1 MPCDAQA
8 MPAAAV
14 RARRVAL
21 ILALGAV
28 VLVPQ
33 LFLRDVWGPDET
45 RFAEVA
51 REMIVSGDYIV
62 PHLNGTL
69 YAEKP
74 PVFFWL
80 TAAVWPLFGVNAGR
94 VVAAAAGL
102 GALLLTHRLGRRLYG
117 AAEGLWAAL
126 VMASCLLFIGVARAG
141 ILDSLLLLAILA
153 AVNCGYEGLE
163 GAGRRAGAAWLGFYA
178 SLALGALIKGPVVL
192 VGAGLV
198 VLAYALAYRKSVRGG
213 GWWHLAGAGLFAAL
227 VAAWLVPAMVA
238 GGKEYFRY
246 LVVEQAARR
255 VSGTMSHE
263 EPFYYYLLRWPLY
276 FFPWSLVLPLALA
289 GAWRAG
295 GREARLPVMWFV
307 VLFVAYSAVAGKGE
321 RYVLPLVPAAALA
334 CGRHIGRAAG
344 EGVTWSRL
352 NAAAWGGSFVVMLS
366 LAAGLWTVAAKP
378 ALLAQ
383 ALTKDARGPALVTA
397 QTTPARRG
405 LAAAAGAV
413 VAACALGGLRLLRR
427 GDGERR
433 RAATLLAAMATV
445 ALSFD
450 LVALGAMDEFKAERR
465 LVAEM
470 APYLGAA
477 DELYLHATD
486 YGGIVNLFT
495 RREKIP
501 VLETFDDVAA
511 AVASPRRVAVVM
523 WKKEAGKMLGTPRF
537 HIIPEHA
544 EFRNPVLVVNWEPAP
559 TPSQP

>member
-1 MPCDAQA
+1 MPCEADDR
-8 MPAAAV
+8 PAAVGGRHVAV
-14 RARRVAL
+14 IV
-21 ILALGAV
+21 ALGAF

-62 PHLNGTL
+62 PHLNGAR

-80 TAAVWPLFGVNAGR
+80 TAAAWPLCGVNAGR
-94 VVAAAAGL
+94 VVAVAAGL
-102 GALLLTHRLGRRLYG
+102 GALLLTYRLGRRLYG

-153 AVNCGYEGLE
+153 AVNCGYEALE

-178 SLALGALIKGPVVL
+178 SLAVGALVKGPVVL

-198 VLAYALAYRKSVRGG
+198 VLAYGLAYLKSMRGG
-213 GWWHLAGAGLFAAL
+213 GWWHLAGAALFATL
-227 VAAWLVPAMVA
+227 VAAWLVPAMVS
-238 GGKEYFRY
+238 GGEEYSRY

-276 FFPWSLVLPLALA
+276 FFPWSLMLPLALA

-295 GREARLPVMWFV
+295 GREARLPVIWFA
-307 VLFVAYSAVAGKGE
+307 VLFVAYSAVAGKAE
-321 RYVLPLVPAAALA
+321 RYVLPLVPAVALA
-334 CGRHIGRAAG
+334 CGRYVGRAAG
-344 EGVTWSRL
+344 EGVRWPRL
-352 NAAAWGGSFVVMLS
+352 HAAAWGASFVVMLS

-378 ALLAQ
+378 ALLAK
-383 ALTKDARGPALVTA
+383 ALTRDARGPALVAA

-405 LAAAAGAV
+405 LAAVAGAV
-413 VAACALGGLRLLRR
+413 VATCAIGGLRLLRR
-427 GDGERR
+427 GEGERR
-433 RAATLLAAMATV
+433 RAAALLAAMATV

-450 LVALGAMDEFKAERR
+450 LVALGPMDQFKAERR

-470 APYLGAA
+470 APYLEAA
-477 DELYLHATD
+477 DELYLHATE

-495 RREKIP
+495 QRERIP
-501 VLETFDDVAA
+501 VLETFEDVAK
-511 AVASPRRVAVVM
+511 AVASPRPVAVVM

-544 EFRNPVLVVNWEPAP
+544 EFRNPVLVVNWEPSAAAGRP
-559 TPSQP
+559 